1 MSAFKVCQGVSVM
14 GIDPPEKKPAADAP
28 LTAGKTIGNCSKG
41 WDIKLRGLKRA
52 PPGGAMAVQ
61 LPDLASEKAE
71 KGRIANE
78 NYEETPICRSGIISL
93 RQSGGSGVV
102 L

>member
-1 MSAFKVCQGVSVM
+1 M